1 VVIESPKHHVT
12 PVEFQGH
19 IVRSDVGTV
28 PWLNGRLTQTGNHH
42 HAPCRRVPLSEV
54 STGHQLL
61 GPHVTI
67 GAIPIFDGGLDD
79 AVALCLARVRAGLTT
94 RVATANLDFFYVS
107 RRDAQLRSDL
117 QSAHLVVADGMPVTW
132 LAKLAGAVR
141 TRRVA
146 GVDFVMELCKIG
158 GQAGGLRLAMY
169 GSTEAIAHAAA
180 AHIERMCPGVTITA
194 VICPPFRKLDSAET
208 AVVVSHL
215 QKSDPEVV
223 LVALGCPRQERFA
236 AELAELV
243 PGKTWLGVGGTFD
256 FFAGRRTRAPRAAQR
271 AGLEWLFRLAQ
282 EPRRLAGRYLLRD
295 APEFFRLLARVLIR
309 RVLPHGKRP
318 NGRVIVPIKS
328 DPVD

>member
-1 VVIESPKHHVT
+1 M
-12 PVEFQGH
+12 
-19 IVRSDVGTV
+19 RSDFGTV

-132 LAKLAGAVR
+132 LAKLAGATR
-141 TRRVA
+141 TSRVA
-146 GVDFVMELCKIG
+146 GVDFVLELCKIG
-158 GQAGGLRLAMY
+158 GQTGGLRLAMY

-194 VICPPFRKLDSAET
+194 VICPPFRQLDSAET

-215 QKSDPEVV
+215 HEVGHRTWCSSPLAARDRSDS
-223 LVALGCPRQERFA
+223 RQSLPSWFQAR
-236 AELAELV
+236 
-243 PGKTWLGVGGTFD
+243 PGSAS
-256 FFAGRRTRAPRAAQR
+256 AGRSTFSRDTAHVRHERLSKR
-271 AGLEWLFRLAQ
+271 GLSGFSGS
-282 EPRRLAGRYLLRD
+282 RRSRGGWRGDTCSAM
-295 APEFFRLLARVLIR
+295 
-309 RVLPHGKRP
+309 HP
-318 NGRVIVPIKS
+318 NS
-328 DPVD
+328 SAF